1 MALHHPSRP
10 PHLFKTARLTVNKD
24 HVDLSQGETPETT
37 TTIGLRLLEQFRKTI
52 DKQYVEPSFYILC
65 DNSIITSSLV
75 DGYKPAI
82 LSTFLISQSFS
93 GSVDSPTYFLFQA
106 TSEQ

>member
-82 LSTFLISQSFS
+82 LCTFPISQSFS
-93 GSVDSPTYFLFQA
+93 GSVDSPTCFLFQA